1 MGWLDFF
8 KGPDIDAGVAQ
19 FVNTPG
25 AVLLDVRTP
34 QEYRQGHIPGSRNFP
49 LGETDELEK
58 QVPDRETPLFV
69 YCLSGSR
76 SGRAAGV
83 LRRMGYKTVIN
94 IGGISGYRGK
104 VER

>member
-1 MGWLDFF
+1 MSFFDFF
-8 KGPDIDAGVAQ
+8 RGTDINDGVRRYLD
-19 FVNTPG
+19 TPG
-25 AVLLDVRTP
+25 SLLVDVRTP

>member
-1 MGWLDFF
+1 MGLSDLF
-8 KGPDIDAGVAQ
+8 KRPDIQQGVSESGA
-19 FVNTPG
+19 VPG
-25 AVLLDVRTP
+25 AVLVDVRTP